1 MDILSTISQ
10 SCDSLT
16 ASPASAAIATS
27 GHGLALGLG
36 LCVIVYE
43 GVNVS
48 LNAHRGHHIDLMR
61 LGRSLLGVLVVI
73 ALVQFYRS
81 EEHTSELQ
89 SLRHLVCRLLLEK
102 KNNKTMQNSIYPTTT
117 DTYQR
122 TNTTTLG

>member
-48 LNAHRGHHIDLMR
+48 LNAHRGHRIDLMR

-73 ALVQFYRS
+73 ALVQFYDTPNWILGGYSFKNLRGGSTPCTHCICTLLTQFRRS
-81 EEHTSELQ
+81 AANAVKA
-89 SLRHLVCRLLLEK
+89 RAG
-102 KNNKTMQNSIYPTTT
+102 IF
-117 DTYQR
+117 
-122 TNTTTLG
+122 